1 MERDTLKLRAYSVA
15 VMDDRD
21 ELMPERL
28 STKQDTLKLYACSVA
43 IIDDCDELMSKGPS

>member
-1 MERDTLKLRAYSVA
+1 
-15 VMDDRD
+15 MDDCD
-21 ELMPERL
+21 ELMSERL